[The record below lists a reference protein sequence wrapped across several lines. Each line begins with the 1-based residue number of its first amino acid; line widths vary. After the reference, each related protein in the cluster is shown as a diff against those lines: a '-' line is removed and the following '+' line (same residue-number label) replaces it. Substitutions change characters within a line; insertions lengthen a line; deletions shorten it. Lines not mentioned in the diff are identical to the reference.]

1 MWRKM
6 GEIIR
11 AISEDGF
18 VSISVINSKDIS
30 ERARNVHGTTPVAT
44 AALGRTLSATSIM
57 GSVLKKEGASVTVR
71 FDGGGPIGTILTVSD
86 NEGNVRGFVSNPLV
100 DLPKNAKGK
109 LDVGGAVGN
118 DGTLSVVRD
127 FGEGEPYTSTSALVS
142 GEIAEDFAVY
152 FASSEQVPTVCAF
165 GVLVDR
171 DRSVLASGGYILQ
184 LLPGAPESVID
195 MLEQKIENTVSVT
208 DILKDNNIEKFLDIV
223 MDGFNPRILERSFVE
238 YKCTCNRDRFLRVIL
253 SLGEEE
259 LSDMRKEGKPIEVPC
274 RFCDEIYVFETDELV
289 AM

>member
-1 MWRKM
+1 M
-6 GEIIR
+6 GEVIR

-18 VSISVINSKDIS
+18 VSISVINSKDIA
-30 ERARNVHGTTPVAT
+30 ERARNIHGTTPVAT
-44 AALGRTLSATSIM
+44 AALGRALSATSIM

-86 NEGNVRGFVSNPLV
+86 NEGDVRGFVSNPLV

-142 GEIAEDFAVY
+142 GEIAEDFATY

-165 GVLVDR
+165 GVLIDR
-171 DRSVLASGGYILQ
+171 DRSVLAAGGYILQ

-195 MLEQKIENTVSVT
+195 ALEHKIENSVAVT
-208 DILKDNNIEKFLDIV
+208 DILKDNDIDAFLNII
-223 MDGFNPRILERSFVE
+223 MDGFNPRILERSSVE

-259 LSDMRKEGKPIEVPC
+259 LSDMREQGEPIEVPC
-274 RFCDEIYVFETDELV
+274 RFCDEVYVFDVGELV
-289 AM
+289 FGG